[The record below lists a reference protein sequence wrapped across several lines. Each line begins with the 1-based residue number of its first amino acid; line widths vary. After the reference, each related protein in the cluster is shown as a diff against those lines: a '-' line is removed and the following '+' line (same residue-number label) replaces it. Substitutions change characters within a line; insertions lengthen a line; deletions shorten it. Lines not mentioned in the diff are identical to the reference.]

1 MPNDTPRAR
10 SKLKKVAARDKVAS
24 GRADKS
30 LSKEV
35 VVAAALTEIDRHGLD
50 NFSLR
55 NLAKSLKV
63 FPTAVTWYVPGRG
76 QILAEVVKLVLSDIM
91 PPRFYD
97 SWQHFLRLMFEGF
110 RDTIRRHPNVA
121 PLIGTQLIANQAI
134 DFDFIERLLAALS
147 HAGFT
152 GQRLVWAYN
161 IVVAGMVGFST
172 QEFAQLPS
180 EGIKDWREDIKE
192 RLRGVPVAKYPTLVK
207 NMSLLRNK
215 AFTLRW
221 QNGTDAPLD
230 ASFAAYVDVIIKGL
244 EILAAQDN
252 PT

>member
-1 MPNDTPRAR
+1 MPNDMPRSR
-10 SKLKKVAARDKVAS
+10 SKAKRAIVKDKKSS

-30 LSKEV
+30 LSKKV
-35 VVAAALTEIDRHGLD
+35 VVAAALAEIDRHGLD

-121 PLIGTQLIANQAI
+121 PLIGTQLVANQAI

-152 GQRLVWAYN
+152 GQRLVSAYN

-180 EGIKDWREDIKE
+180 EEIKDWREDIKE
-192 RLRGVPVAKYPTLVK
+192 RLRSLSAAKYPTLAK

-221 QNGTDAPLD
+221 QNGTDVPLD
-230 ASFAAYVDVIIKGL
+230 ASFAAYVDAIIKGL
-244 EILAAQDN
+244 EFLSQESSD
-252 PT
+252 